1 LTSNQFFVPRIDREA
16 PRVALEGAEHRHLAR
31 SARVKKGEEVWLF
44 DAEGA
49 RCRARV
55 ESVGRDRTT
64 LLVLERSGPEAP
76 RLKLVLVQALVPGK
90 QMEFLLEK
98 GSELGVAEFV
108 PVESARSLRS
118 PEERAE
124 RKAGR
129 WGKIAREAVKQS
141 KGAALPAVRSPRRLK
156 EVLAGPSG
164 GLRIVLSEHGGR
176 PLRDLVLEPSAA
188 GAAPPGVVEL
198 FVGPVGGWTEAEERG
213 FREAGCVP
221 ASLGARVLKSETAA
235 LAAAA
240 MITHFW
246 GG

>member
-1 LTSNQFFVPRIDREA
+1 MTSNQFYVPRIDRDA
-16 PRVALEGAEHRHLAR
+16 SLVALDGAEHRHLAR
-31 SARVKKGEEVWLF
+31 SARVRKGEEVWLF
-44 DAEGA
+44 DAEGT

-64 LLVLERSGPEAP
+64 LLVLERAAPEVP
-76 RLKLVLVQALVPGK
+76 RLRLILVQALVPAK

-98 GSELGVAEFV
+98 GAELGVAEFV

-118 PEERAE
+118 PEERAD

-141 KGAALPAVRSPRRLK
+141 KGAVPPAVRPARRLR
-156 EVLAGPSG
+156 EVLSDPAG
-164 GLRIVLSEHGGR
+164 GLRIVLSEHGGK
-176 PLRDLVLEPSAA
+176 PLRDLLLEPSAA
-188 GAAPPGVVEL
+188 GAAPGVVEL
-198 FVGPVGGWTEAEERG
+198 FVGPVGGWTEAEELG

-235 LAAAA
+235 LAAVA
-240 MITHFW
+240 MIAHFW